1 MKKGTINTIADY
13 LYKRPGSRF
22 TLVFAFFLLEERAVE
37 RSKTPEERMFGQ
49 VGNPIRGDM
58 CRQRKELF
66 GIAIYNN
73 ICLDALF

>member
-1 MKKGTINTIADY
+1 
-13 LYKRPGSRF
+13 
-22 TLVFAFFLLEERAVE
+22 
-37 RSKTPEERMFGQ
+37 MFGQ

-58 CRQRKELF
+58 CRQRKGLL